1 MRIRNFIVRNN
12 YCGRQLHF
20 PVGLKKV
27 DFANRIFANK
37 KYFLVEKKSRPP
49 FPRTRRPLRALVQ
62 MGVPI
67 GKYMSPPVV
76 RKAACT
82 LEDED

>member
-1 MRIRNFIVRNN
+1 MTRNFSSSFVIAGVNCISR
-12 YCGRQLHF
+12 F
-20 PVGLKKV
+20 GLKKV

-49 FPRTRRPLRALVQ
+49 FPLTRRPPRALVQ